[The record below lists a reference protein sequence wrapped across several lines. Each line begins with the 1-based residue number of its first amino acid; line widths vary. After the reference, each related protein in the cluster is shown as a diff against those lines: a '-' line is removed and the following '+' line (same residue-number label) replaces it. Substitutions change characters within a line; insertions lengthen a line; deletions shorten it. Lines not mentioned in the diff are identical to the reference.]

1 MASNPCFIIHYVM
14 RALKTSRSCSRG
26 QTYNFSNQNDLKNP
40 KMGSKQS
47 VTDAPKWVFYEI
59 TFFGTKKSS
68 KNSDGFTSN
77 VSYNL

>member
-1 MASNPCFIIHYVM
+1 MNAVLSYSLRPESSENIPILFQGADLH
-14 RALKTSRSCSRG
+14 
-26 QTYNFSNQNDLKNP
+26 FSNQNDLKNP
-40 KMGSKQS
+40 KMGSKLS
-47 VTDAPKWVFYEI
+47 VTDALEWVFYEI